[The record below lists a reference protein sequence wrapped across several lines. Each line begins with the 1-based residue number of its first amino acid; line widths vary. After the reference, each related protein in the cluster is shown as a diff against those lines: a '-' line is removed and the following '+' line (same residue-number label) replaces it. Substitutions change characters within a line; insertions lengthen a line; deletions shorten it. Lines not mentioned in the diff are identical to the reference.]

1 MRRYEATWFVAALAV
16 AGAGTASAQ
25 GLVDGLFTQ
34 AEWETI
40 ATLSPLPATPPPEP
54 TNRYADDPA
63 AAALGQKLF
72 FEPEYAGPII
82 TGDDGSNGGL
92 GAVGEEGKVACA
104 SCHEGPWMIDLH
116 TRPPSASL
124 GTDWVPRNAGSTI
137 NIAYYEWFE
146 NNGFREALWTES
158 IVDPELDFVQNG
170 SRLKLAHVIYDD
182 YRDEYNAVFDRDL
195 PAALDPAHPEADRF
209 PPEGKPGD
217 PAWEGMRPEDRE
229 EVNRIFANFG
239 KAVAAYLRQLV
250 SRDAPFDGYVAGD
263 RDAISPEAKR
273 GLKLFVGKAGC
284 VACHNTPFF
293 SDNGFHNIG
302 LRPEGPHTDPEGKG
316 RYDVVENLLANPFNI
331 DGAYSDAPDTGKLDG
346 LEPHEEHIGAWRTK
360 SLRQVAETP
369 PYMRYGQ
376 FATLRDVVDFYDMGG
391 HADGFHGTKS
401 PLMQPLGLTE
411 AEKDDLVAFMETLTG
426 EPVPAKLL
434 RDTSVP

>member
-1 MRRYEATWFVAALAV
+1 MQRGLWVVAVLSV
-16 AGAGTASAQ
+16 AGTEITPAAELA
-25 GLVDGLFTQ
+25 DGLFTQ
-34 AEWETI
+34 AEWEMI
-40 ATLSPLPATPPPEP
+40 RALSPLPALPPEP

-92 GAVGEEGKVACA
+92 GAVGEAGKVSCA

-137 NIAYYEWFE
+137 NIAFYEWFE

-158 IVDPELDFVQNG
+158 MVDPELDFVQNG
-170 SRLKLAHVIYDD
+170 NRLKLAHVIYED
-182 YRDEYNAVFDRDL
+182 YRDEYNAVFDRPL
-195 PAALDPAHPEADRF
+195 PAALDAAHAEAHRF

-217 PAWEGMRPEDRE
+217 PAWENMAADDRE
-229 EVNRIFANFG
+229 AVNWIFVNFG
-239 KAVAAYLRQLV
+239 KAVAAYMRQLV
-250 SRDAPFDGYVAGD
+250 SRDAPFDKYVAGD
-263 RDAISPEAKR
+263 RNAISERAKQ
-273 GLKLFVGKAGC
+273 GLKLFISKAQC

-302 LRPEGPHTDPEGKG
+302 MRPEGAHIDADGKG
-316 RYDVVENLLANPFNI
+316 RYDVIENLLGNPFNVA
-331 DGAYSDAPDTGKLDG
+331 GAYSDDPDTGKLRG
-346 LEPHEEHIGAWRTK
+346 LAQNADDIGRWRTK
-360 SLRQVAETP
+360 SLRQVAKTP

-376 FATLRDVVDFYDMGG
+376 FATLREVIDFYDIGG

-401 PLMQPLGLTE
+401 PLMRPLGLTE
-411 AEKDDLVAFMETLTG
+411 REKEQLVAFLETLTG
-426 EPVPAKLL
+426 AQVPARLL
-434 RDTSVP
+434 EDTSVP